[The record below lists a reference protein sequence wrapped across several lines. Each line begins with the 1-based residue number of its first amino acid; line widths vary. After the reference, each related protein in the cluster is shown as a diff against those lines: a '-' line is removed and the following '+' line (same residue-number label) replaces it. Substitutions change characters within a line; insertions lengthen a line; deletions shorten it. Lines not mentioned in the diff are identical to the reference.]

1 MSTVASRPLV
11 LVGMMGTGKTSV
23 GRVLASRL
31 AARFVDLD
39 EEVERRA
46 GRRVADIFSEQG
58 EEAFRTLESTALADV
73 LADVSSNTDKNLV
86 LSTGGGV
93 VTRPH
98 NRELLA
104 DRRLD
109 VVLLETSIDEL
120 LGRLPT
126 DDARPLL
133 GDDRRAAL
141 QALWSAREDLYRGV
155 AKVTVSTTGSNID
168 EVAQSVL
175 RELRVAV

>member
-1 MSTVASRPLV
+1 MSTVASRPIV
-11 LVGMMGTGKTSV
+11 LVGMMGSGKTSV
-23 GRVLASRL
+23 GRALAARL
-31 AARFVDLD
+31 GARFVDLD

-58 EEAFRTLESTALADV
+58 EESFRTLESSVLEDV
-73 LADVSSNTDKNLV
+73 LNSADANVV

-93 VTRPH
+93 VTKSH
-98 NRELLA
+98 NRRLLA
-104 DRRLD
+104 DPRLD

-120 LGRLPT
+120 LVRLPA

-141 QALWSAREDLYRGV
+141 DALWRARELDYRSV
-155 AKVTVSTTGSNID
+155 AKVTVPTTGSSID
-168 EVAQSVL
+168 DVVHSVL
-175 RELRVAV
+175 RELRVSV